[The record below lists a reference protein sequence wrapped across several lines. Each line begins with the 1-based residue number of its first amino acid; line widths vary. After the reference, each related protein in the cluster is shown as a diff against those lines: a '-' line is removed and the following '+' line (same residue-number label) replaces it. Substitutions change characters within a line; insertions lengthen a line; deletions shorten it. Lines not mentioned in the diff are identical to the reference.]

1 MIKICIHLSELV
13 PCTHISLRDLMDV
26 GDAGVGTETA
36 AVTGNS
42 PRVQDI
48 WIPHPDSNF
57 FPPSFSHSPPRRN

>member
-1 MIKICIHLSELV
+1 
-13 PCTHISLRDLMDV
+13 MDV